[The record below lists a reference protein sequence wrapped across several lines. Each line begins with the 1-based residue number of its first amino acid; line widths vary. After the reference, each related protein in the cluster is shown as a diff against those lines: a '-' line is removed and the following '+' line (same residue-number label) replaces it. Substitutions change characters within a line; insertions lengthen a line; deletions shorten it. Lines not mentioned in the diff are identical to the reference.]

1 MRKKRVM
8 AVVLAVIMGLS
19 LNSGAASTVYA
30 QEADNDTTVIQP
42 VDITEGMQQGIVD
55 YSSIKGIADLDA
67 ANFDGQE
74 ANVCERTT
82 EERLDVDLTQP
93 MAANDDYLNNE
104 PDYAYFME
112 LGDEI
117 YDSVT
122 EELEQRWYVFSIEQS
137 TKVTL
142 AMVMDEQVDFD
153 LYLFQLNEEEST
165 INFIGGSATAGNGE
179 AELTM
184 GVLDAG
190 IYFLGVEAAS
200 GTGSFLMYSYAGVN
214 DSREMNDSTDTAS
227 SYTNNSKMT
236 ATIDSPFDEDYY
248 KVVIGENEVLE
259 YTFDAPAGYDY
270 DVLVYDGS
278 KYYTIEN
285 GTYRLSQGTYYFIV
299 LSNDGSYSDNVYYG
313 IKFFKYKLADDWD
326 AVFMWYTPDKSAV
339 FQFNAERTKFFV
351 NGHAIDFT
359 YSKTIQSNGNIYFN
373 LYHKEE
379 QNVVLFQSE
388 AIAAWGEVPFFINY
402 QAPFSGWSSYRNALV
417 ITVFNTYW
425 RVNSFS
431 SNYDGLTS
439 NVATLVIDSNTG
451 KVVDVMTPNPL
462 YDNGV
467 VLHWTRVNGV
477 QANYNYDPVD

>member
-1 MRKKRVM
+1 MGKKRFM
-8 AVVLAVIMGLS
+8 AAALAVIMGLS
-19 LNSGAASTVYA
+19 FNSGVSTVYA
-30 QEADNDTTVIQP
+30 QEESSNDAMIQP
-42 VDITEGMQQGIVD
+42 VNITEGMQQEIVD
-55 YSSIKGIADLDA
+55 YASIKEITDLEEV
-67 ANFDGQE
+67 NFDGE
-74 ANVCERTT
+74 KANIRERTT
-82 EERLDVDLTQP
+82 AEKVSVDLTQP
-93 MAANDDYLNNE
+93 LAAEDNDLNNS
-104 PDYAYFME
+104 PDYAYYMD

-122 EELEQRWYVFSIEQS
+122 EELEQRWYAFSIEQS

-142 AMVMDEQVDFD
+142 AMVMDDQVDFD

-165 INFIGGSATAGNGE
+165 INLIGGSATTGNGE
-179 AELTM
+179 AELAM

-190 IYFLGVEAAS
+190 IYYLGVEAAS
-200 GTGSFLMYSYAGVN
+200 GTGSFLVYSYAGIN
-214 DSREMNDSTDTAS
+214 DKNEINDSTDTAS
-227 SYTNNSKMT
+227 SYTNNSRMT

-259 YTFDAPAGYDY
+259 YAFDKPAGYDY

-299 LSNDGSYSDNVYYG
+299 LSNDGSYSDNEYYG
-313 IKFFKYKLADDWD
+313 IKFFKHKLADDWD
-326 AVFMWYTPDKSAV
+326 AIFMWYTPDKSAV
-339 FQFNAERTKFFV
+339 FQFNADRTKFFV
-351 NGHAIDFT
+351 NGHPIDFT
-359 YSKTIQSNGNIYFN
+359 YSRTVKSNGNIYFN

-379 QNVVLFQSE
+379 QNVVLFHSE
-388 AIAAWGEVPFFINY
+388 ALAAYGEVPFFINY

-431 SNYDGLTS
+431 SDYDGLTS
-439 NVATLVIDSNTG
+439 NVATLIIDSNTG